1 MNNNVKQI
9 LTSLGLI
16 LVAVV
21 SFIIFAP
28 IFVFLIIF
36 LMISSF
42 ILRRRIMKQN
52 ADFFN
57 RNGRKKGRV
66 IDQEEDSSEDFNSNQ
81 KLK

>member
-1 MNNNVKQI
+1 MNNNAKQI

-16 LVAVV
+16 LVAIV

-57 RNGRKKGRV
+57 KNDRKKGRV
-66 IDQEEDSSEDFNSNQ
+66 IDQEEDISENFNSNQ